1 MFHPLDVVVPLNI
14 SIGLNVPFPSDMRTM
29 IKIHDHDISRRH
41 PPASTQPVGTS
52 IGDHQG
58 VLYVHPFVPVAIPS
72 PNSSSAREGQVPPI
86 PIPAPDMSLTILRA
100 ADDTCC
106 LLQRPT
112 DQMPSFRNA
121 PRSLRRRR
129 SLSRSGYGN
138 YAFLLCLSAAL
149 CSLLSAVL

>member
-1 MFHPLDVVVPLNI
+1 MTRCTPQAVVFAKELELATGADHAPSCFTHLMLLSHSI

-72 PNSSSAREGQVPPI
+72 PNSSSARARGKCPP
-86 PIPAPDMSLTILRA
+86 
-100 ADDTCC
+100 
-106 LLQRPT
+106 
-112 DQMPSFRNA
+112 
-121 PRSLRRRR
+121 
-129 SLSRSGYGN
+129 SR
-138 YAFLLCLSAAL
+138 FLLPI
-149 CSLLSAVL
+149 